1 MACVLHGLSGTGLL
15 DPYPNLA
22 AYLARCQARPAYQR
36 ALAAHLADFADQPP
50 IAA

>member
-1 MACVLHGLSGTGLL
+1 VLHSLSGTEILGT
-15 DPYPNLA
+15 YPNLV

-36 ALAAHLADFADQPP
+36 ALAAHMADFADQPP